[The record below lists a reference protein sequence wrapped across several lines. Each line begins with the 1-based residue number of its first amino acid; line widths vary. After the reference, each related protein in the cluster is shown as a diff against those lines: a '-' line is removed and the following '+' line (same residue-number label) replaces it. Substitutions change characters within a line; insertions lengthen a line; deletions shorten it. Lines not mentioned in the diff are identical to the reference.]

1 MSRGKLILASLKP
14 AKRAYAEGKFDYIG
28 GAGGQNLEDH
38 SARAYAKA
46 REQLAAQGSKS
57 NQPNSRKAL
66 ISLANMYQDEP
77 MSKDEMLVFQGGE
90 HMYLDEGVY
99 DLRATLRYL
108 AIQFKKKE
116 PAAWVNR
123 DRTSNLAR
131 VIGYVDTTFRI
142 SFYRAV
148 RNLVERRLLI
158 RCDDDTEKQLRFV
171 SMRPDIENRGSG

>member
-57 NQPNSRKAL
+57 NQPDSRKAL

-90 HMYLDEGVY
+90 HMYLDEGV
-99 DLRATLRYL
+99 LRPTGHAALPRHSVQEEGARSMGKPGPDKQPGAGYWLRRHHVPHL
-108 AIQFKKKE
+108 VLPSGAQSGRTQ
-116 PAAWVNR
+116 AA
-123 DRTSNLAR
+123 DP
-131 VIGYVDTTFRI
+131 
-142 SFYRAV
+142 
-148 RNLVERRLLI
+148 
-158 RCDDDTEKQLRFV
+158 
-171 SMRPDIENRGSG
+171 M